1 MDVRTELVGSF
12 LDCDAFPP
20 RATGQCFGT
29 FGELLQGVLPN
40 NRHFLVT
47 LPVDLETVVDFEVNG
62 DIRVSASIASRTKA
76 CRAVDEYLFRNDL
89 PPGGRLNFKSVFP
102 VGKGLASSSADMVAA
117 IRAAARAHL
126 REVTPFEIECILRN
140 IEPTDG
146 VMYDGIVSFY
156 HRDVELDERLG
167 DAPPL
172 SIIGACRPGECDTI
186 KFNQARHEVS
196 AQLREEYLELLK
208 GMKNAFRNNDL
219 KSLGEISTRSCE
231 LSQTFNPMPHID
243 TMRSLMVE
251 TDALGLIA
259 AHSGTYLGLLYDADD
274 PERVSKSAYAQM
286 KLQAN
291 RIHSQHY
298 RTV

>member
-1 MDVRTELVGSF
+1 MDVHTELAGSF
-12 LDCDAFPP
+12 LDCDALPK

-47 LPVDLETVVDFEVNG
+47 LPVDLETVVDFEVNE
-62 DIRVSASIASRTKA
+62 DTRVSASIASRTKA
-76 CRAVDEYLFRNDL
+76 CRAADEYLCRNDL
-89 PPGGRLNFKSVFP
+89 PPGGKLHFKSVFP
-102 VGKGLASSSADMVAA
+102 AGKGLASSSADMVAA

-126 REVTPFEIECILRN
+126 REVVPFEIECILRN

-146 VMYDGIVSFY
+146 VMYDGVVSFY

-167 DAPPL
+167 DVPPL
-172 SIIGACRPGECDTI
+172 SIIGACRSGECDTI
-186 KFNQARHEVS
+186 KFNQTRHEVS
-196 AQLREEYLELLK
+196 AQLRGEYLELLK
-208 GMKNAFRNNDL
+208 EIKTAFRNNDL
-219 KSLGEISTRSCE
+219 KSLGAISTRSCE
-231 LSQTFNPMPHID
+231 LSQTFNPMPHLD
-243 TMRSLMVE
+243 TMHSLMVE

-259 AHSGTYLGLLYDADD
+259 AHSGTYLGLLYDVND
-274 PERVSKSAYAQM
+274 PERVSKSTYAQM

-291 RIHSQHY
+291 RISSQHY

>member
-1 MDVRTELVGSF
+1 MDVPTEAIDNN
-12 LDCDAFPP
+12 LDFDALPL

-47 LPVDLETVVDFEVNG
+47 LPVDLETIVDFEVNS

-76 CRAVDEYLFRNDL
+76 CRAVDTYLSRNNL
-89 PPGGRLNFKSVFP
+89 PSGGQLKFKSVFP
-102 VGKGLASSSADMVAA
+102 VGRGLASSSSDMVAA

-126 REVTPFEIECILRN
+126 RDVSPFEIESILRN

-156 HRDVELDERLG
+156 HREVKLDERLG

-172 SIIGACRPGECDTI
+172 SIVGACRPGECDTI
-186 KFNQARHEVS
+186 KFNQASHKVS
-196 AQLREEYLELLK
+196 NQLRAEYWELLK
-208 GMKNAFRNNDL
+208 GMKAALQNNDL
-219 KSLGEISTRSCE
+219 KAIGAISTRSCE
-231 LSQTFNPMPHID
+231 LSQAFNPMPHMD
-243 TMRSLMVE
+243 TMRSLMAE

-259 AHSGTYLGLLYDADD
+259 AHSGTYLGLLYDTNDR
-274 PERVSKSAYAQM
+274 ERVVKSTYAQM
-286 KLQAN
+286 KLQEQ
-291 RIHSQHY
+291 RIHSNHY